1 MSMPARDMPPREGSF
16 VREPARRV
24 FAGELRECNYH
35 FKDGEDEKSPT
46 FVLLPTGERS
56 NRIFIVGTLTEKTRQ
71 GEQNIFYRGRVV
83 DPTGTFFVMAGS
95 YQPEAMQQLAKIETP
110 AFVAVVG
117 KPSVYEKPDGSG
129 TLVSVR
135 VESITVVDKDTRD
148 LWVLDAAE
156 RTLDRIEA
164 LQTGDSPDIAKAKEQ
179 YPAIDPAVF
188 HRMAY
193 DALAQIKM

>member
-1 MSMPARDMPPREGSF
+1 MSTPARDMPRREGSF
-16 VREPARRV
+16 EREPARRV
-24 FAGELRECNYH
+24 FAGELRECKYQ

-46 FVLLPTGERS
+46 FVLLPTGERC
-56 NRIFIVGTLTEKTRQ
+56 NRIFLVGTLTEKTRQ
-71 GEQNIFYRGRVV
+71 GEQNMFYRGRVV

-110 AFVAVVG
+110 AFVAVIG
-117 KPSVYEKPDGSG
+117 KPNLYQKPDSAMM
-129 TLVSVR
+129 VSVR

-148 LWVLDAAE
+148 IWVLDAAE
-156 RTLDRIEA
+156 RTLDRINA
-164 LQTGDSPDIAKAKEQ
+164 LRTTDSPDIAKAKEQ
-179 YPAIDPAVF
+179 YPGVDPAVF

>member
-1 MSMPARDMPPREGSF
+1 MSTPARDMPRREGSF
-16 VREPARRV
+16 EREPARRV
-24 FAGELRECNYH
+24 FAGELRECRYQ

-46 FVLLPTGERS
+46 FVLLPTGERC
-56 NRIFIVGTLTEKTRQ
+56 NRILLVGTLTEKTRQ

-110 AFVAVVG
+110 AFVAVIG
-117 KPSVYEKPDGSG
+117 KPNLYQKPDGSV
-129 TLVSVR
+129 LVSVR
-135 VESITVVDKDTRD
+135 VESITVVDKDVRD
-148 LWVLDAAE
+148 IWVLDAA
-156 RTLDRIEA
+156 RLTLDRIDAMKNGE
-164 LQTGDSPDIAKAKEQ
+164 SPDIARAKEQ
-179 YPAIDPAVF
+179 YPAMDPAVF